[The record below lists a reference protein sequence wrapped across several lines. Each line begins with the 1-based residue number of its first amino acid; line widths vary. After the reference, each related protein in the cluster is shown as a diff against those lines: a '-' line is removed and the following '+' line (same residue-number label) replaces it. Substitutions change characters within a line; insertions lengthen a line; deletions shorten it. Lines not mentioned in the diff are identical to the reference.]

1 MSSLLLIAGNP
12 CRASAMD
19 APVALN
25 IASQNLGDAL
35 RKLAK
40 RGNLQILFDPDLVAG
55 RVSPTVADLLTP
67 REALNRLLRG
77 MPLEAVEQAA
87 DVVVIRAR
95 QMATAPPVVVR
106 SPAVAVPAYTDVTGA
121 LEEIV
126 VTSQRR
132 LERLQDVPISVRA
145 FSRAV
150 MEIQGTRSIDDIAR
164 LTPGVTFGRGRNN
177 NSESSEISIR
187 GIGSSAGAATTGV
200 YIDDTP
206 IQSRHLSFGTFNTYP
221 VLFDIDRVEVL
232 RGPQGTLFGSGS
244 EGGTVRF
251 ITPEPDLHAVS
262 SYVRSEL
269 SSTHDGDPS
278 AELGAAVG
286 GPLIEDRLGFRASVS
301 LRREGGFVDRIDW
314 HRRTVVDA
322 DANTATTQTARL
334 ALKWMPSN
342 AVTVSPS
349 IFYQRRRL
357 QDTSAYWAQ
366 VPGMSDPT
374 QGQFTQTL
382 RNGNAIANPSTDSFM
397 LAALKVNWEL
407 RGAMLTSNTSYF
419 KRDESAIT
427 DYAEYNL
434 AVFLDDPYPP
444 PRIVAPTN
452 WSDVQR
458 NWTEELRLE
467 STAADAR
474 VNWTAGVFY
483 QRAAEN
489 TVENVFDPALVAQLG
504 LPVYRGG
511 YVYYQEPF
519 KSLDTQLAVF
529 GQADLKIGERLKVTL
544 GLRYTRARFDG
555 EAYFAGPAVGS
566 PVSSAGRLREH
577 PLTPKIGA
585 AYQINAENLVYAT
598 LAKGYRIGGANPA
611 VGQFC
616 YGDADSAL
624 GSIGLSQVPP
634 KYDADSVWSY
644 EIGSK
649 NAFADHRGLLN
660 ASLYFVQWDNIQQQ
674 VPLTACGFQFISN
687 LGRARSQGMD
697 LQAQF
702 KLSDAWAVGG
712 NLAVTDARYTQ
723 TVRLAPSALS
733 LVQDG
738 DHLAGSPWSLTLFAE
753 GRHPMAAG
761 ESYGRVDFQYS
772 ARQSDTVP
780 TMNALNG
787 GNPDWFDGVPAQ
799 SLTSLRFGIKRGGL
813 DVSLFV
819 QNLFDTRP
827 RLTVNQDVGLG
838 QSGTP
843 LLYVITWRPR
853 TFGVT
858 ATYHR

>member
-1 MSSLLLIAGNP
+1 
-12 CRASAMD
+12 MD
-19 APVALN
+19 APVALD
-25 IASQNLGDAL
+25 IAAQNLGDAL
-35 RKLAK
+35 RALAK
-40 RGNLQILFDPDLVAG
+40 SGNLQILFDPELVAG
-55 RVSPTVADLLTP
+55 RVSSAVVDRLTP
-67 REALNRLLRG
+67 RAALGRLLRG
-77 MPLEAVEQAA
+77 MPLEAVEQAT

-95 QMATAPPVVVR
+95 ALPTAPSVARVPATAPADTHGEYPG
-106 SPAVAVPAYTDVTGA
+106 S
-121 LEEIV
+121 LEEII

-145 FSRAV
+145 FGRAV

-251 ITPEPDLHAVS
+251 ITPEPDLHAGS
-262 SYVRSEL
+262 SYARAEFSKTQ
-269 SSTHDGDPS
+269 SGDTG
-278 AELGAAVG
+278 AELGVAGG
-286 GPLIEDRLGFRASVS
+286 GPLIDGTLGIRVSAS
-301 LRREGGFVDRIDW
+301 LRREGGFVDRVDW
-314 HRRTVVDA
+314 HRRVVVDA
-322 DANTATTQTARL
+322 NSNAATTQTARL
-334 ALKWMPSN
+334 ALKWTPSDD
-342 AVTVSPS
+342 VTVSPS
-349 IFYQRRRL
+349 IFYQRRRV
-357 QDTSAYWAQ
+357 QDTAAYWAP
-366 VPGMSDPT
+366 VPGLTDPA
-374 QGQFTQTL
+374 QGQFAAPL
-382 RNGNAIANPSTDSFM
+382 RNGNAIANPSTDAFT
-397 LAALKVNWEL
+397 LVALKVNWDL
-407 RGAMLTSNTSYF
+407 GGATLSSNTSYF
-419 KRDESAIT
+419 KRDEYAIT
-427 DYAEYNL
+427 DYAEYNR

-444 PRIVAPTN
+444 PGIVAPTN

-458 NWTEELRLE
+458 NWTQELRLE
-467 STAADAR
+467 SAADAR

-529 GQADLKIGERLKVTL
+529 GQADVKVAERLKVTL

-555 EAYFAGPAVGS
+555 EAFFAGPAVGT
-566 PVSSAGRLREH
+566 PVSSSGRLREH
-577 PLTPKIGA
+577 PLTPKIGVS
-585 AYQINAENLVYAT
+585 YQIDGDNLVYAT

-634 KYDADSVWSY
+634 NYDADSVWSY

-649 NAFADHRGLLN
+649 SAFADHRLLVN
-660 ASLYFVQWDNIQQQ
+660 SSLYFIQWDNIQQQ

-687 LGRARSQGMD
+687 LGHARSRGLD
-697 LQAQF
+697 VQAQL
-702 KLSDAWAVGG
+702 KLDDAWTVGG
-712 NLAVTDARYTQ
+712 NVALTDARYTQ
-723 TVRLAPSALS
+723 TVRLAPSAFS
-733 LVQDG
+733 LVQNG
-738 DHLAGSPWSLTLFAE
+738 DHLAGSPWSMTLFAE
-753 GRHPMAAG
+753 GRRALAAG
-761 ESYGRVDFQYS
+761 ETYGRIDFQYS
-772 ARQSDTVP
+772 ARQNDTVP

-799 SLTSLRFGIKRGGL
+799 SLTSLRFGIKRGGF

-827 RLTVNQDVGLG
+827 RLTVTQDIGLG

-853 TFGVT
+853 TIGVT
-858 ATYHR
+858 ATYHH